1 MCLQTARICS
11 SVACEFMTTSMEG
24 SPGAAREPRVYGKP
38 AGCSKWMRSYSRLGA
53 LVSKESAR
61 QYEEGQT
68 DARSDECLP
77 EVNSCKGLFQRAPRL
92 ADRVN
97 SPAETASRLP
107 PGNRSGCLPSP
118 KPRSHL
124 YRAWQLEWVSG
135 IFERC

>member
-1 MCLQTARICS
+1 
-11 SVACEFMTTSMEG
+11 MEG

-53 LVSKESAR
+53 LVTKESAR

-77 EVNSCKGLFQRAPRL
+77 EVNCCKGLFHRAPRL

-97 SPAETASRLP
+97 SPAKCMECQASEAEPKLRADCLLATAVVV
-107 PGNRSGCLPSP
+107 CLPQSREAISTVRGSWNGYRGYSSDVDAHSP
-118 KPRSHL
+118 
-124 YRAWQLEWVSG
+124 QG
-135 IFERC
+135 I